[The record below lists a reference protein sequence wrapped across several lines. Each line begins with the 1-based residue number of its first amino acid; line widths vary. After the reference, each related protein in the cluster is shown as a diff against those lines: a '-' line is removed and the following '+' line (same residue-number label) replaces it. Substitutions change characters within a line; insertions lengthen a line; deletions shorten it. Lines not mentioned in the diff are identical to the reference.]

1 MKLKALQL
9 LEQEFKNN
17 SARFFEAVSIELGYF
32 QTFEELVQAV
42 KREMTISYGD
52 LASHE
57 KDFLRGWDEVYGKA
71 CAEADRRKYGA
82 SPNFNWFERQ
92 NNQ

>member
-1 MKLKALQL
+1 MSIMKPEALQL
-9 LEQEFKNN
+9 LEQEFRNN
-17 SARFFEAVSIELGYF
+17 SVRFFDAISIELGYF
-32 QTFEELVQAV
+32 QTFEELVQDV

-71 CAEADRRKYGA
+71 CAEADRRKHGA
-82 SPNFNWFERQ
+82 NSNFNWFER
-92 NNQ
+92 